1 MGLSQALATA
11 MSGLRANQIALG
23 LVSSNVANAETPG
36 YIKKTSNQ
44 VAVTSGEFGSSVRVA
59 GINRELDVYLQ
70 RQLRTEISGAAYAG
84 LRAEVLDQLQSVYG
98 TPGSAG
104 TLESSFNAL
113 TNAVQALS
121 TSSDSQS
128 ARIAVVNA
136 AQSLVQ
142 QLNSMTRGIQSL
154 RANAEQ
160 GLNGAVNVANNAMQ
174 QIANINVQLLRGGQT
189 DGAAAE
195 LLDQRDRYI
204 EQLSELMDV
213 RVVANDDGQVNVFT
227 NSGVQLV
234 GAEAA
239 KLSFDAQ
246 GTVTANTLWSADPAE
261 STLGSI
267 TVNFP
272 HGGSM
277 DLFANNTFR
286 SGKIAAYVELRD
298 HTLVEAQA
306 QLDQFAAAL
315 SSALSDRT
323 VAGTAATVG
332 AQTGFSLDLAGL
344 QNGNVVN
351 LTITNSITSAQSKI
365 SIVRVD
371 DPSLLPLANNA
382 TNDPNDQVIGIDFS
396 GGMAS
401 VVTQLNAA
409 LGGANIAFSNVGTT
423 LTVLDDGAGNL
434 SDVNA
439 ASVTT
444 TMSSLTGGIG
454 RAAAVQGRRQ
464 SLHRRVSRDRRAGPG
479 VCRPDQRQH
488 RDRQRSVEAGSVR
501 GIDAVGRHHAAG
513 LHLFAAHLRLIL
525 LFAGSRPWHLD
536 SAVQGHAV
544 DLRAAVR
551 QRAGRKVQRRKPACG
566 RPGGGAEH
574 AQAEVCRHRRREYRR
589 RDGAFAGAAECLC
602 RERARDGRRQGNVSV
617 AHADLVRS
625 PRIKA

>member
-1 MGLSQALATA
+1 MSLSQALASA

-44 VAVTSGEFGSSVRVA
+44 VAVSSGEFGASVRVA
-59 GINRELDVYLQ
+59 GINRELDIYLQ
-70 RQLRTEISGAAYAG
+70 RQLRTEIAGAAYSG
-84 LRAEVLDQLQSVYG
+84 LRAEVLDQLQSIYG

-104 TLESSFNAL
+104 TLESAFSAL

-160 GLNGAVNVANNAMQ
+160 GLSGAVNIANNAMS
-174 QIANINVQLLRGGQT
+174 QIANINVQILRGGQT

-213 RVVANDDGQVNVFT
+213 RVVTNDDGQVNVFT

-234 GAEAA
+234 GAEA
-239 KLSFDAQ
+239 SQFTFDPQ
-246 GTVTANTLWSADPAE
+246 GTVTANTLWDANAAD
-261 STLGSI
+261 SNLGSI

-277 DLFANNTFR
+277 DLFAANAFR
-286 SGKIAAYVELRD
+286 SGTIAAYVELRD
-298 HTLVEAQA
+298 HTLVQAQT

-315 SSALSDRT
+315 SSALSDQT
-323 VAGTAATVG
+323 VAGTPATSG
-332 AQTGFSLDLAGL
+332 LQTGFAMDLAGL

-351 LTITNSITSAQSKI
+351 LTVTNPITTVQSRI

-371 DPSLLPLANNA
+371 DPSLLPLSNNA

-401 VVTQLNAA
+401 VVSQLNAA
-409 LGGANIAFSNVGTT
+409 LGTTHHLSFSNAGTT
-423 LTVLDDGAGNL
+423 LTVLDDGASGL

-439 ASVTT
+439 ASVTST
-444 TMSSLTGGIG
+444 ASSLTGGVAQLPLFKDG
-454 RAAAVQGRRQ
+454 GNLYTGALLASGAQVQGF
-464 SLHRRVSRDRRAGPG
+464 AGRITVNSAIATDPSKLVQYASSTFAG
-479 VCRPDQRQH
+479 DTTRPDFIYSQLT
-488 RDRQRSVEAGSVR
+488 SGSYFYSP
-501 GIDAVGRHHAAG
+501 DAG
-513 LHLFAAHLRLIL
+513 LGTTASPFKGTLLSFAQQFVSAQGESASAAKLLAEGQQVVLSTLQQKFASTAGVNIDDEMAHLLAL
-525 LFAGSRPWHLD
+525 QNAY
-536 SAVQGHAV
+536 
-544 DLRAAVR
+544 AAN
-551 QRAGRKVQRRKPACG
+551 
-566 RPGGGAEH
+566 
-574 AQAEVCRHRRREYRR
+574 
-589 RDGAFAGAAECLC
+589 
-602 RERARDGRRQGNVSV
+602 ARVMGVVKDMYTELMRVVG
-617 AHADLVRS
+617 
-625 PRIKA
+625 

>member
-84 LRAEVLDQLQSVYG
+84 LRAEVLDQLQSIYG

-160 GLNGAVNVANNAMQ
+160 GLNGAVNIANNAMQ

-298 HTLVEAQA
+298 HTLVQAQA

-371 DPSLLPLANNA
+371 DPSLLPLSNSA

-444 TMSSLTGGIG
+444 TMSSLTGGSAELPLFKDG
-454 RAAAVQGRRQ
+454 GNLYTGAFLATGAQVQGF
-464 SLHRRVSRDRRAGPG
+464 AGRISVNTAIVNDPSKLVQFAASTPSG
-479 VCRPDQRQH
+479 DTTRPDFIYSQLT
-488 RDRQRSVEAGSVR
+488 SGSYFYSPEAGLGTSTAPFKGTLLTFAQQFVSAQ
-501 GIDAVGRHHAAG
+501 GEKSSAANLLAEGQEVVLSTLKQKFADTAGVNIDDEM
-513 LHLFAAHLRLIL
+513 AHLLALQNAYAANARVMGVVKEMYQALMQIL
-525 LFAGSRPWHLD
+525 
-536 SAVQGHAV
+536 
-544 DLRAAVR
+544 
-551 QRAGRKVQRRKPACG
+551 
-566 RPGGGAEH
+566 
-574 AQAEVCRHRRREYRR
+574 
-589 RDGAFAGAAECLC
+589 
-602 RERARDGRRQGNVSV
+602 
-617 AHADLVRS
+617 
-625 PRIKA
+625 

>member
-104 TLESSFNAL
+104 TLESAFNSL

-160 GLNGAVNVANNAMQ
+160 GLNGAVNIANNAMQ

-213 RVVANDDGQVNVFT
+213 RVVANEDGQVNVFT

-239 KLSFDAQ
+239 KLTFDAQ
-246 GTVTANTLWSADPAE
+246 GTVTANTLWSADPAK

-344 QNGNVVN
+344 QNGNVIN
-351 LTITNSITSAQSKI
+351 LAITNSVTSAQSRI

-371 DPSLLPLANNA
+371 DPSLLPLANTA

-423 LTVLDDGAGNL
+423 LTVLDDGAGGL

-439 ASVTT
+439 ASMTST
-444 TMSSLTGGIG
+444 LSSLTGGPAELPLFKDG
-454 RAAAVQGRRQ
+454 GNLYTGAFLATGAQVQGFAGRISVNTAIANDPSKLVQFAASTPSGDTTRPDFIYSQLTSGSYFYSPEAGLGTTTAPFKGTLLTFAQQFVSAQGERSSAANLLAEGQEVVLSTLKQKFADTAGVNIDDEMAHLLALQNAYAANARVMGVVKEMYQ
-464 SLHRRVSRDRRAGPG
+464 SLM
-479 VCRPDQRQH
+479 Q
-488 RDRQRSVEAGSVR
+488 
-501 GIDAVGRHHAAG
+501 
-513 LHLFAAHLRLIL
+513 IL
-525 LFAGSRPWHLD
+525 
-536 SAVQGHAV
+536 
-544 DLRAAVR
+544 
-551 QRAGRKVQRRKPACG
+551 
-566 RPGGGAEH
+566 
-574 AQAEVCRHRRREYRR
+574 
-589 RDGAFAGAAECLC
+589 
-602 RERARDGRRQGNVSV
+602 
-617 AHADLVRS
+617 
-625 PRIKA
+625 

>member
-1 MGLSQALATA
+1 MSLSQALASA
-11 MSGLRANQIALG
+11 MSGLRANQVALG

-44 VAVTSGEFGSSVRVA
+44 VSVSSGEFGSSVRVA

-70 RQLRTEISGAAYAG
+70 RQLRTEIAGAAYSG
-84 LRAEVLDQLQSVYG
+84 LRAEMLDQLQAVYG

-104 TLESSFNAL
+104 TLESAFNAL
-113 TNAVQALS
+113 TNSVQALS

-160 GLNGAVNVANNAMQ
+160 GLSGAVNIANNAMQ
-174 QIANINVQLLRGGQT
+174 QIANINVQILRGGQT

-195 LLDQRDRYI
+195 LLDQRDRYV

-213 RVVANDDGQVNVFT
+213 RVVANADGQVNIFT

-234 GAEAA
+234 GAEASQ
-239 KLSFDAQ
+239 LTFNAQ
-246 GTVTANTLWSADPAE
+246 GTVTANTLWNADSSQ

-277 DLFANNTFR
+277 DLFASNTFR

-298 HTLVEAQA
+298 HTLVQAQA

-315 SSALSDRT
+315 SSALSDHT
-323 VAGTAATVG
+323 VAGTPATSG
-332 AQTGFSLDLAGL
+332 LQTGFSLDLAGL
-344 QNGNVVN
+344 QNGNVVS
-351 LTITNSITSAQSKI
+351 LTYTNSLTSAQSRV

-423 LTVLDDGAGNL
+423 LTVLDDGAGGL

-444 TMSSLTGGIG
+444 TLSSLTGGVAQLPLFNDAG
-454 RAAAVQGRRQ
+454 HLYTGALRATGAQVQGF
-464 SLHRRVSRDRRAGPG
+464 AGRISVNTAILNDPSKLVQYAASTPSG
-479 VCRPDQRQH
+479 DTTRPDFIYSQLTSGSYFYSPESGLGTSTAPFKGTLLNFTQ
-488 RDRQRSVEAGSVR
+488 QFVSAQGESASAAKLLSEGQSVVLETLKQKFADTAGVN
-501 GIDAVGRHHAAG
+501 IDDEM
-513 LHLFAAHLRLIL
+513 AHLLALQNAYAANARVMSVVKDMYQALMQIL
-525 LFAGSRPWHLD
+525 
-536 SAVQGHAV
+536 
-544 DLRAAVR
+544 
-551 QRAGRKVQRRKPACG
+551 
-566 RPGGGAEH
+566 
-574 AQAEVCRHRRREYRR
+574 
-589 RDGAFAGAAECLC
+589 
-602 RERARDGRRQGNVSV
+602 
-617 AHADLVRS
+617 
-625 PRIKA
+625 

>member
-1 MGLSQALATA
+1 MSLSQALASA

-44 VAVTSGEFGSSVRVA
+44 VAVSSGEFGSSVRVA

-70 RQLRTEISGAAYAG
+70 RQLRTEIAGAAYAG
-84 LRAEVLDQLQSVYG
+84 LRAEVLDQLQSIYG

-104 TLESSFNAL
+104 TLESAFNAL
-113 TNAVQALS
+113 TNSVQALS

-128 ARIAVVNA
+128 ARIAVINA

-160 GLNGAVNVANNAMQ
+160 GLSGAVNIANNAMK
-174 QIANINVQLLRGGQT
+174 QIANINVQILRGGQT

-204 EQLSELMDV
+204 EQLSELMDI
-213 RVVANDDGQVNVFT
+213 RVVTNEDGQVNIFT

-234 GAEAA
+234 GAEA
-239 KLSFDAQ
+239 SIFTFNAQ

-277 DLFANNTFR
+277 DLFAANAFR

-298 HTLVEAQA
+298 HTLVQAQA

-323 VAGTAATVG
+323 VAGAPATSG
-332 AQTGFSLDLAGL
+332 LQTGFSLDLSGL
-344 QNGNVVN
+344 QNGNVIN
-351 LTITNSITSAQSKI
+351 LTITNSITGAQSRL
-365 SIVRVD
+365 SVVRVD
-371 DPSLLPLANNA
+371 DPSLLPLTNNF

-409 LGGANIAFSNVGTT
+409 LGGANISFSNVGTT
-423 LTVLDDGAGNL
+423 LTVLDDGAGGL
-434 SDVNA
+434 SEVNA
-439 ASVTT
+439 AAVTST
-444 TMSSLTGGIG
+444 VASLTGGVAQLPLFRDG
-454 RAAAVQGRRQ
+454 GNLYTGALLATGAQVQGFAGRISVNTAIANDPSRLVQFAASIASGDTTRPDFIYSQLTTGSYFYSPEAGLGTTTAPFKGTLLSFAQQFVSAQGETASAAKLLAEGQQVVLSTLKQKFADTAGVNIDDEMAHLLALQNAYAANARVMSVVKDMYQ
-464 SLHRRVSRDRRAGPG
+464 SLM
-479 VCRPDQRQH
+479 Q
-488 RDRQRSVEAGSVR
+488 
-501 GIDAVGRHHAAG
+501 
-513 LHLFAAHLRLIL
+513 IL
-525 LFAGSRPWHLD
+525 
-536 SAVQGHAV
+536 
-544 DLRAAVR
+544 
-551 QRAGRKVQRRKPACG
+551 
-566 RPGGGAEH
+566 
-574 AQAEVCRHRRREYRR
+574 
-589 RDGAFAGAAECLC
+589 
-602 RERARDGRRQGNVSV
+602 
-617 AHADLVRS
+617 
-625 PRIKA
+625 

>member
-11 MSGLRANQIALG
+11 MSGLRANQVALG
-23 LVSSNVANAETPG
+23 LVSGNVANAETPG

-44 VAVTSGEFGSSVRVA
+44 IAVSSGEFGSSVRVA

-70 RQLRTEISGAAYAG
+70 RQLRTEIAGAAYSG
-84 LRAEVLDQLQSVYG
+84 LRADMLDQLQAVYG

-104 TLESSFNAL
+104 TLENAFNAL
-113 TNAVQALS
+113 TNSVQALS

-154 RANAEQ
+154 RSNAEQ
-160 GLNGAVNVANNAMQ
+160 GLNGAVNIANNAMT

-213 RVVANDDGQVNVFT
+213 RVVSNEDGQVNVFT

-239 KLSFDAQ
+239 QLTFNAQ
-246 GTVTANTLWSADPAE
+246 GTVTANTLWNADPTK

-277 DLFANNTFR
+277 DLFASNTFR

-298 HTLVEAQA
+298 KTLVQAQA

-315 SSALSDRT
+315 SSALSDNT
-323 VAGTAATVG
+323 VAGAAATSG
-332 AQTGFSLDLAGL
+332 AQTGFDLDLSGL

-351 LTITNSITSAQSKI
+351 ITYTDTTTNTQHRL
-365 SIVRVD
+365 SIVRVN
-371 DPSLLPLANNA
+371 DPSLLPLSNTA
-382 TNDPNDQVIGIDFS
+382 TNDPNDEVLGIDFS

-401 VVTQLNAA
+401 VVSQLNAA
-409 LGGANIAFSNVGTT
+409 LGASAHLTFSNTGTT
-423 LTVLDDGAGNL
+423 LRVLDDGAAGL

-439 ASVTT
+439 ASATST
-444 TMSSLTGGIG
+444 LSSLTGGVAQLPLFNDAG
-454 RAAAVQGRRQ
+454 KLYTGSFLATGAQVQGFAGRISVNTAIVNDPSKLVQFAASTPAGDTTRPDFIYSQLTSGSYFYSPESGLGTSTAPFKGTLLNFTQQFVSAQGETASAAKLLSEGQSVVLETLKQKFADTAGVNIDDEMAHLMALQNAYAANARVMGVVKDMYQ
-464 SLHRRVSRDRRAGPG
+464 SLM
-479 VCRPDQRQH
+479 Q
-488 RDRQRSVEAGSVR
+488 
-501 GIDAVGRHHAAG
+501 
-513 LHLFAAHLRLIL
+513 IL
-525 LFAGSRPWHLD
+525 
-536 SAVQGHAV
+536 
-544 DLRAAVR
+544 
-551 QRAGRKVQRRKPACG
+551 
-566 RPGGGAEH
+566 
-574 AQAEVCRHRRREYRR
+574 
-589 RDGAFAGAAECLC
+589 
-602 RERARDGRRQGNVSV
+602 
-617 AHADLVRS
+617 
-625 PRIKA
+625 

>member
-160 GLNGAVNVANNAMQ
+160 GLNGAVNIANNAMQ

-195 LLDQRDRYI
+195 LLDQRDRYV

-351 LTITNSITSAQSKI
+351 LTITNSITSVQSKI

-371 DPSLLPLANNA
+371 DPSLLPLSNSA

-444 TMSSLTGGIG
+444 TMSSLTGGTAELPLFKDG
-454 RAAAVQGRRQ
+454 GNLYTGAFLATGAQVQGFAGRISVNTAITNDPSKLVQFAASTPSGDTTRPDFIYSQLTAGSYFYSPEAGLGTSTAPFKGSLLTFAQQFVSAQGEKSSAANLLAEGQEVVLSTLKQKFADTAGVNIDDEMAHLLALQNAYAANARVMGVVKEMYQ
-464 SLHRRVSRDRRAGPG
+464 SLM
-479 VCRPDQRQH
+479 Q
-488 RDRQRSVEAGSVR
+488 
-501 GIDAVGRHHAAG
+501 
-513 LHLFAAHLRLIL
+513 IL
-525 LFAGSRPWHLD
+525 
-536 SAVQGHAV
+536 
-544 DLRAAVR
+544 
-551 QRAGRKVQRRKPACG
+551 
-566 RPGGGAEH
+566 
-574 AQAEVCRHRRREYRR
+574 
-589 RDGAFAGAAECLC
+589 
-602 RERARDGRRQGNVSV
+602 
-617 AHADLVRS
+617 
-625 PRIKA
+625 